1 MLEIHL
7 LGQFSIRIDGR
18 ELPYSSIE
26 GRKAR
31 SLLKLLALQRNHQ
44 LVRDRAMDI
53 LWPSLAPDSAAA
65 QLYKA
70 IHHIRKAFSAGIQ
83 DESAEE
89 LIEISDELVRLA
101 GSVATDVERFEAASR
116 KSLESKQRHDLEYA
130 ASLYTGDLLP
140 MDLYSKWSSLARE
153 HLSQLYLDVL
163 LALGARYQ
171 SIGRLA
177 HAAETYRLALQKDPL
192 LETTHRSLMRVF
204 ALQGQTKR
212 AIRQYEQCRTILR
225 DELDAEPEPATV
237 QLRAA
242 IAEKRIAGPASEAES
257 VPPLS
262 LPVLVNRVDEC
273 RIFEAALDGLAGG
286 QGGGIVIEGAAGVG
300 KSRLANELTARGRRR
315 GFSVLTG
322 RGREF
327 EGAVAY
333 GPIIEFFRAAVRER
347 PELDEL
353 IPHEIARAMPGRTGD
368 PEPVPNTD
376 RKAAQGYLFARIHE
390 FLRTASASL
399 PTIVVIEDL
408 HAADEGTFELL
419 HFLWR
424 RTSEMPVLI
433 AATIRNDLVESTDR
447 VRALSSAF
455 ERESHVKALRLQPL
469 GEREHLVLLEQI
481 SGRPDLPTEFVDSV
495 YRLSEGNPFLA
506 VELYHYH
513 AGDGRFEALPVD
525 VVSVSPADQPRV
537 PPSLVGT
544 VDHRLK
550 DLSAG
555 SRHLLYLM
563 AVLGRETDLGVLE
576 TAWRGGEAAAS
587 AGGEPALFD
596 LLEELESAG
605 LIEEHGL
612 TFSFRHAIVRA
623 SVYESI
629 SEARRIA
636 LHKLA
641 ARSLLGMYPDEDATP
656 VEQVAFHFARAGDAR
671 QAAHYLT
678 LAGKRAENVYAHEDA
693 LRCYTDA
700 LEMLEGEDD
709 SVIRRTRSRLYRRI
723 GDVYR
728 ASGRLEQS
736 SDAYEHAL
744 ELATSLHLSRSVRAD
759 LHMMIALVAIFRTE
773 MPRSEMHLAT
783 AEELV
788 ESDVKGR
795 ARVLILKALHFWHLN
810 RLEEA
815 YETARKA
822 LALAESIGEAH
833 VASQACEILAMACLP
848 MGRWE
853 EGLEYEKRR
862 QIHGWSPD
870 VVIATDA
877 HLCLWEYHV
886 AGDRPFEE
894 ALTFMQR
901 VSEQAEALGD
911 YRCVAVCHYALGTMY
926 LWRGDSERAEEELEA
941 SLALHNRV
949 GSPAGMA
956 YSLARKA
963 VMHTLD
969 GALDAGWDA
978 VQAGIEQAHQASVR
992 DHCLQRLY
1000 GVGLWNRLEAND
1012 ADNVGMLVTACEDLI
1027 DETQPCSACA
1037 LELYPWLAYHYI
1049 HTGEIDRAETCSH
1062 ATSNFAEATGNPVAR
1077 VISMMV
1083 RSSVMAARTD
1093 YSTAG
1098 DLRNRTLRAVDE
1110 MVVQQ
1115 ARSPV
1120 MHFVDRMIDQQNRF
1134 R

>member
-7 LGQFSIRIDGR
+7 LGQFSVRIDGCD
-18 ELPYSSIE
+18 LPSTSIE

-44 LVRDRAMDI
+44 LVRDRATDI
-53 LWPSLAPDSAAA
+53 LWPALAPDSAAA

-70 IHHIRKAFSAGIQ
+70 IHHIRKAFSDVVGG
-83 DESAEE
+83 ESAGRLVEMSNE
-89 LIEISDELVRLA
+89 MVRLD
-101 GSVATDVERFEAASR
+101 GPVETDVQRFEEAGR
-116 KSLESKQRHDLEYA
+116 KSLETRQLHDLEYA

-140 MDLYSKWSSLARE
+140 MDLYSEWSALTRE
-153 HLSQLYLDVL
+153 HLRQLYLDVL
-163 LALGARYQ
+163 LALGGCYQ
-171 SIGRLA
+171 STGRLA

-212 AIRQYEQCRTILR
+212 AVRQYERCRKILR
-225 DELDAEPEPATV
+225 EELDAEPEPATE
-237 QLRAA
+237 QLHEA
-242 IAEKRIAGPASEAES
+242 ILNKRISGPASESES
-257 VPPLS
+257 VLPLS
-262 LPVLVNRVDEC
+262 LPILVNRVEEC
-273 RIFEAALDGLAGG
+273 RFFEAALDGLAAG
-286 QGGGIVIEGAAGVG
+286 QGGGVVIEGAAGVG
-300 KSRLANELTARGRRR
+300 KSRLAHELVARGRRR
-315 GFSVLTG
+315 GFCVLFG
-322 RGREF
+322 RAREF
-327 EGAVAY
+327 EGSVAY
-333 GPIIEFFRAAVRER
+333 GPILEIFDAAVRER
-347 PELDEL
+347 PGLDAL
-353 IPHEIARAMPGRTGD
+353 IPHEIARAMPGRTGR

-376 RKAAQGYLFARIHE
+376 RKAAQGYLFAQVHD
-390 FLRTASASL
+390 FLRHASASL
-399 PTIVVIEDL
+399 PMVLVIEDL
-408 HAADEGTFELL
+408 HAADEGTLELL
-419 HFLWR
+419 HYLWR
-424 RTSEMPVLI
+424 RASDMPVFI
-433 AATIRNDLVESTDR
+433 AATIRSDLAERTDR
-447 VRALSSAF
+447 LRALSASIG
-455 ERESHVKALRLQPL
+455 RESHLTLLNLRPLNKA
-469 GEREHLVLLEQI
+469 EHLMLLEQI
-481 SGRPDLPTEFVDSV
+481 SGRSDIPSEFVDSV
-495 YRLSEGNPFLA
+495 YRLSEGNPFLT

-513 AGDGRFEALPVD
+513 AGDGAIEALSVD
-525 VVSVSPADQPRV
+525 AVSVSPTAQPRV
-537 PPSLVGT
+537 PPSLIET
-544 VDHRLK
+544 VAHRLK
-550 DLSAG
+550 NLSPGA
-555 SRHLLYLM
+555 RHLLYLM
-563 AVLGRETDLGVLE
+563 AVLGREIDLGVLK
-576 TAWRGGEAAAS
+576 TAWMGGQTAS
-587 AGGEPALFD
+587 PAGDDPVLFD
-596 LLEELESAG
+596 LLEELQSAS

-623 SVYESI
+623 AVNESI
-629 SEARRIA
+629 SQARRIA
-636 LHKLA
+636 LHKVA
-641 ARSLLGMYPDEDATP
+641 ARSLLEMYPDDDSSP
-656 VEQVAFHFARAGDAR
+656 VEKIAFHFARAGDAR

-678 LAGKRAENVYAHEDA
+678 QAGERAEAVYAHEDA
-693 LRCYTDA
+693 LRCYEDA
-700 LEMLEGEDD
+700 IEVLAHEDD

-736 SDAYEHAL
+736 YSAYERAL

-773 MPRSEMHLAT
+773 MARSEMHLAA
-783 AEELV
+783 AEDLV
-788 ESDVKGR
+788 ESDAEGR
-795 ARVLILKALHFWHLN
+795 ARVFILKALHLWHLN
-810 RLEEA
+810 RLEDA
-815 YETARKA
+815 YQTAKEA
-822 LALAESIGEAH
+822 LALAESIGSAH

-894 ALTFMQR
+894 ASMFMQR

-911 YRCVAVCHYALGTMY
+911 YRCVAVCHYALGTMH
-926 LWRGDSERAEEELEA
+926 LWRGDSERAGLELEA
-941 SLALHNRV
+941 SLALHGRV

-963 VMHTLD
+963 VMHTIE

-978 VQAGIEQAHQASVR
+978 VQAGIEQAYHASVR

-1012 ADNVGMLVTACEDLI
+1012 AENVGMLVTACEDLI
-1027 DETQPCSACA
+1027 DETPPCSACA

-1049 HTGEIDRAETCSH
+1049 YAGEIERAETCSH
-1062 ATSNFAEATGNPVAR
+1062 ATSDFAEATGNPVAR

-1083 RSSVMAARTD
+1083 RSSVMAARAD
-1093 YSTAG
+1093 RSTAD
-1098 DLRNRTLRAVDE
+1098 DLRNQTLRVVEE

-1115 ARSPV
+1115 AQSPV

-1134 R
+1134 L